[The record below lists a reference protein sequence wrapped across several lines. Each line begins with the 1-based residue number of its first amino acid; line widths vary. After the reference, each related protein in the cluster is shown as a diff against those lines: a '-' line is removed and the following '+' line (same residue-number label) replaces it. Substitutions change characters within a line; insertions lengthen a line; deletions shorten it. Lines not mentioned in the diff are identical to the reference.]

1 MTKENNKM
9 QVDINTLKKQNV
21 NDLSSIKELYKRIE
35 ELGEKITQIK
45 YIDNTLVKKLKKEYE
60 NLKKI
65 ILDENIQ
72 VQLDNKID
80 EFNLKLTNDIETINS
95 QLDTNTIK
103 QSKSVTDFIKYKN
116 EKDDWEMLQACLNSV
131 KQESDRYSGYVS
143 TGWSEKII
151 FPTGDYKIS
160 KPLVCNLSYPNID
173 FQGSRIMPTSDFEGD
188 FAIKFTNIWNGK
200 FSNLVLDGFDK
211 HIKMYN
217 NNLDSGNIKID
228 DVSMYGGS
236 VGYDIECR
244 SSKTTITNF
253 KFNNVKQPS
262 IIRHADKITFR
273 SGWIDAGVLTE
284 EYQGMFEI
292 DNYAQVVIEDV
303 IYVPRPQSVDKIYVV
318 KLKNGEIK
326 LDNCLFGGEPGQI
339 PIVGVFGGYI
349 SGRGNCVNIIN
360 TKIYM
365 TKANSAIVELYDIP
379 NKIVFDNFYGQTE
392 AVGSHRY
399 VYYRDDFKTFDEA
412 LTSLDNSTGS
422 IIFFNNIND
431 VELLGNTQYDILA
444 DLLMI
449 NGKKNGI
456 VKCSNTQLAEI
467 KFGAA
472 RNNVNYYPFRKYA
485 TYRCCIMNKSNGGA
499 DRYSEYIISATFD
512 GSDVTIIPIIEG
524 TSTAAARLV
533 KEDKIVKMKS
543 NGSVQL
549 DSFMYTLEKID
560 MFVRV

>member
-1 MTKENNKM
+1 MPKENNKM
-9 QVDINTLKKQNV
+9 QVDIDTLKKQNV
-21 NDLSSIKELYKRIE
+21 NDLCSIKELYSKLKEVE
-35 ELGEKITQIK
+35 ERFSQIK
-45 YIDNTLVKKLKKEYE
+45 YIDNTLVKKIKKEYE

-65 ILDENIQ
+65 ILDENVQ
-72 VQLDNKID
+72 V
-80 EFNLKLTNDIETINS
+80 KLTNDIETINS